1 MQLIDAVDAWV
12 VAKNRDGEYILSNRQ
27 HAKQAHGL
35 TVDELLGITD
45 LESFETDVEEDKIR
59 GDDLEVMDTGEPIT
73 VPQERLTGDDGIEY
87 VLRTVKLPFETE
99 MTQQDATFGVA
110 RDIGGQVDSEKLLAL
125 LESNQDLMQA
135 STAQEVGAIAVNTI
149 TTVLDLDYC
158 TVWERSQEADRL
170 ELVEWSD
177 AVADHASVTDLG
189 SVTAGHGE
197 SQWKRFTHEEGAVET
212 EMAERVE
219 ADDLPVDEPLTSLI
233 VLPIGDY
240 GLPEV
245 GSFEQDIF
253 KDNLVK
259 ILALNMETAFG
270 RLERERELREIT
282 RRVEKTVVDVVGET
296 EDVAETSQDISE
308 QAQRQVESMVSTS
321 DEETTMSATLDE
333 IASTT
338 DKVEETSRRAADLA
352 DEGRDSAQATKEVID
367 DVTTSAER
375 VIDDV
380 ESLENHV
387 EETDTIVDVINDIAE
402 QTNILALNASIE
414 AAGADESGDAFEIV
428 ASEVKELAGESQDNA
443 ADIESLID
451 NVQRNTAETV
461 ESLQEMV
468 VLVEQGYG
476 RVEESLENLE
486 GITDVVEDASAG
498 IAEVSRALDDQASS
512 TEEVA
517 TQVEESTGIADDVA
531 DRIEEVADANEA
543 IDRKVSDLRTSVAEL
558 TANR

>member
-12 VAKNRDGEYILSNRQ
+12 FAKNRDGEYILSNRQ

-73 VPQERLTGDDGIEY
+73 VPQERLTGDDGIEC

-135 STAQEVGAIAVNTI
+135 STAQEVGAIAVNTM

-259 ILALNMETAFG
+259 ILALNTETAFG

-282 RRVEKTVVDVVGET
+282 RPVEKTVVDVVGET

-387 EETDTIVDVINDIAE
+387 EETDTIVDVINDIAD
-402 QTNILALNASIE
+402 QTNILALSASIE

-468 VLVEQGYG
+468 VSSS
-476 RVEESLENLE
+476 RA
-486 GITDVVEDASAG
+486 TDASRSH
-498 IAEVSRALDDQASS
+498 SR
-512 TEEVA
+512 TWR
-517 TQVEESTGIADDVA
+517 G
-531 DRIEEVADANEA
+531 
-543 IDRKVSDLRTSVAEL
+543 
-558 TANR
+558 